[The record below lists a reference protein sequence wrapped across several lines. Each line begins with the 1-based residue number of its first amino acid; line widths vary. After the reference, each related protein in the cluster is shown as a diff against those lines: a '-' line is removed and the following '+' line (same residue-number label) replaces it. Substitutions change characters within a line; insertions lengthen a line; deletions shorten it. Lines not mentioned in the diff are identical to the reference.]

1 MGKIQRTCLEIQ
13 GLCPTFAVRK
23 QKGQDSK
30 LPANQTNNRY
40 MSGALK
46 EVRNRIKSVQSTQQ
60 ITKAMKMVSAAK
72 LRRAQDAIT
81 QMRPYAQKLQEMLSN
96 IVSNSD
102 GDVAMDL
109 AAERPVEK
117 VLVIVVTSDRGLC
130 GGYNSNLIKLAKTVI
145 KEKYPSQFSA
155 GNVRVLPIGKKG
167 YEHFNKNGFKVVDA
181 YWDIFTGLS
190 FDRVQA
196 AAKYAMDAFAA
207 KEIDAVDVVYS
218 EFKNAA
224 TQRFIAEPFLPV
236 QKVVAEKGQKKA
248 DFIFEPN
255 QAVLIAEL
263 MPKILNTQLYKA
275 VLDANASEHG
285 ARMTAMDKASDNANE
300 LLKTLKISY
309 NRARQAAITT
319 ELTEIVSGAAAL
331 QG

>member
-1 MGKIQRTCLEIQ
+1 
-13 GLCPTFAVRK
+13 
-23 QKGQDSK
+23 
-30 LPANQTNNRY
+30 

-81 QMRPYAQKLQEMLSN
+81 QMRPYAQKLQEMLGN
-96 IVSNSD
+96 IVASAE
-102 GDVAMDL
+102 GEVAMDL
-109 AAERPVEK
+109 AAERPSEK
-117 VLVIVVTSDRGLC
+117 VLLIVVTSDRGLC
-130 GGYNSNLIKLAKTVI
+130 GGYNSNLIKLTKQTI
-145 KEKYPSQFSA
+145 REKYAAQNA
-155 GNVRVLPIGKKG
+155 KGQVTILPLGKKG
-167 YEHFNKNGFKVVDA
+167 YEHFNKNGFKVVSNF
-181 YWDIFTGLS
+181 WDLFTDLN
-190 FDRVQA
+190 FEKVQSA
-196 AAKYAMDAFAA
+196 ARYAMDAFAS
-207 KEIDAVDVVYS
+207 KEIDAVEIIYS

-224 TQRFIAEPFLPV
+224 SQIFVAEPFLPV
-236 QKVVAEKGQKKA
+236 QKVSSTSGQKRA

-255 QAVLIAEL
+255 QQVLIAEL

-300 LLKTLKISY
+300 LLKTLKITY

>member
-1 MGKIQRTCLEIQ
+1 
-13 GLCPTFAVRK
+13 
-23 QKGQDSK
+23 
-30 LPANQTNNRY
+30 

-72 LRRAQDAIT
+72 LRRAQDSIV

-96 IVSNSD
+96 IVGNAE
-102 GDVAMDL
+102 GDINL
-109 AAERPVEK
+109 ALAKERPVEK
-117 VLVIVVTSDRGLC
+117 VLVIVITSDRGLC
-130 GGYNSNLIKLAKTVI
+130 GGYNSSLIKLAKLDI
-145 KEKYPSQFSA
+145 HQKFASQFEK
-155 GNVRVLPIGKKG
+155 GNVTILPIGKRG
-167 YEHFNKNGFKVVDA
+167 FEHFVKNKYKVVDQ
-181 YWDIFTGLS
+181 YWDIFTDLT
-190 FDRVQA
+190 FEKVAA
-196 AAKYAMDAFAA
+196 AAKYAMDAFA
-207 KEIDAVDVVYS
+207 KGEVDAVDLIYS

-224 TQRFIAEPFLPV
+224 TQKYIAEQFLPV
-236 QKVVAEKGQKKA
+236 KKSAPEKGNAKA
-248 DFIFEPN
+248 DFIFEPGKE
-255 QAVLIAEL
+255 VLLQEL

-285 ARMTAMDKASDNANE
+285 ARMTAMDKATDNANE
-300 LLKTLKISY
+300 LLKTLRISY

>member
-1 MGKIQRTCLEIQ
+1 
-13 GLCPTFAVRK
+13 
-23 QKGQDSK
+23 
-30 LPANQTNNRY
+30 

-81 QMRPYAQKLQEMLSN
+81 QMRPYAKKLQEVLGN

-102 GDVAMDL
+102 GDINL
-109 AAERPVEK
+109 ALATERAVEK
-117 VLVIVVTSDRGLC
+117 VMVIIVTSDRGLC
-130 GGYNSNLIKLAKTVI
+130 GGYNSNLIKLTRQVIQDKYSSQQAK
-145 KEKYPSQFSA
+145 
-155 GNVRVLPIGKKG
+155 GNVQILPIGKKG
-167 YEHFNKNGFKVVDA
+167 YEFFTKGGFKVVDL

-190 FDRVQA
+190 FDKVQA
-196 AAKYAMDAFAA
+196 AAKYAMEAFSN
-207 KEIDAVDVVYS
+207 KEIDAVELIYS
-218 EFKNAA
+218 EFKNAG
-224 TQRFIAEPFLPV
+224 TQLFVAEPFLPV
-236 QKVVAEKGQKKA
+236 QKLEKQAGEKKA
-248 DFIFEPN
+248 DFIFEPDKEI
-255 QAVLIAEL
+255 LIREL
-263 MPKILNTQLYKA
+263 MPKILNTQLFKA

-300 LLKTLKISY
+300 LLKSLKISY

-331 QG
+331 NG